1 MNWHERLRVL
11 LPALWLG
18 GLVCIATIAA
28 PAAFKALAP
37 PLAGQVVGRIF
48 AAEWKKL
55 NIGTV
60 IIALALVIFY
70 AGGWAI

>member
-1 MNWHERLRVL
+1 MVFEEH
-11 LPALWLG
+11 LPGKRQRAHQRR
-18 GLVCIATIAA
+18 ATHQQRDHQGDHHQ
-28 PAAFKALAP
+28 PA
-37 PLAGQVVGRIF
+37 GGRIF